1 MPNGALRVELRRDDD
16 TAVTIVRGEIDL
28 DSSAQLNTVLNKVDK
43 EQRVV
48 LDMSEVTFMD
58 SSGLAVLL
66 RQSMGR
72 RDVGGALQIRRPSP
86 PVRRLLEFCCLEHL
100 LESEGD
106 REPES
111 GEDPQGESGSGLQAS
126 ANLEKVD
133 DLTFRPGPDG

>member
-1 MPNGALRVELRRDDD
+1 MPNGGLRVELTRDDELAL
-16 TAVTIVRGEIDL
+16 TVVRGEIDL

-48 LDMSEVTFMD
+48 IDMSEVTFMD

-72 RDVGGALQIRRPSP
+72 RDLGGGLHIRRPSE

-100 LESEGD
+100 LESDDASGPGSEGAQQGGS
-106 REPES
+106 ES
-111 GEDPQGESGSGLQAS
+111 SVQS
-126 ANLEKVD
+126 
-133 DLTFRPGPDG
+133 